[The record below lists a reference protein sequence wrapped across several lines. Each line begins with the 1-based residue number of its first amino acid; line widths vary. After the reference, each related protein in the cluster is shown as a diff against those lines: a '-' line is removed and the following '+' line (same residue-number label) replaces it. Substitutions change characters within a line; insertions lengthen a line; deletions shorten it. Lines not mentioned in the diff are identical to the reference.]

1 MKIKSFFTAF
11 ILTLAFCFSQVALS
25 EEVHVYEPLML
36 ENTKFNEIS
45 FDMSAASLS
54 ARGFSCNTTGCT
66 KNVDRNHALSV
77 YSSNDHIY
85 KITSV
90 LNYDYAADCS
100 ELTRKLASVFQSKYP
115 KAFVTKPLYDV
126 VKTGGVG
133 YKQTLATSGGL
144 VDIGIMCK
152 ETSLNSHSITT
163 VYYFTDATVYDYK
176 KNIQ

>member
-1 MKIKSFFTAF
+1 MLSFGV
-11 ILTLAFCFSQVALS
+11 SQVSFS

-45 FDMSAASLS
+45 FDMSASGLS
-54 ARGFSCNTTGCT
+54 VRGFSCNITGCT
-66 KNVDRNHALSV
+66 KKVDRNHTLSV

-85 KITSV
+85 NITSV

-100 ELTRKLASVFQSKYP
+100 ELIRKLSAVFQNKYP

-126 VKTGGVG
+126 VKTKAFG

-144 VDIGIMCK
+144 VDIGVMCQ

-176 KNIQ
+176 KNLQ